1 MQRFSKKEA
10 FIASV
15 ILFLTVGTVTPQF
28 RLTALRLNPVLAQVS
43 PEEFEVPESVPRG
56 TTVRLDGSSSM
67 AKVNQAL
74 KERFERQYPG
84 SEVQLN
90 AAGSTAALEALV
102 NEEIDLAAIGRPLTE
117 VEKAQGL
124 VQIPLSRQKIAI
136 LVGPNSP
143 YGEIDITFEDFSRVF
158 RGEITDWSELGGEP
172 GPIQL
177 IDRPE
182 YSDTRRAFQR
192 YDVFKAASF
201 RTGANTT
208 RVDRDSTDA
217 VIEELGK
224 NAGGIGYAI
233 ADQVFDRQDVKII
246 PMHKV
251 FPDDERYPFSQSLS
265 YAYKEPATPAVEAF
279 IGYAL
284 DPTNEEVVDEAVAE
298 TTTEPED
305 AIEEPTAAPQ
315 LAQAPNAPN
324 SPEAAAPGEV
334 DEVDGNA
341 QATPPGL
348 IPWWIPLLIALS
360 FLAGGFL
367 VWLLKDRDNDDDDR
381 PKRSPFGGG
390 MATNSTPINT
400 GGGGVAI
407 PPPTPVAAPVPAP
420 VPAPAPA
427 PAPAPVHS
435 SLHLVPYDGKNAY
448 TYWDIAPAHI
458 QNLQRP
464 CKDLV
469 VRLYDVTDSLISPHQ
484 PPYLLQQFSCEP
496 QPPYIL
502 LTLPAENRDYMAELG
517 YLTPSG
523 EWLLL
528 ATSNKVRVAPT
539 IPTSTAVTASP
550 NPQAWLTPSPYPAA
564 TPSTMIA
571 PPSPSGYG
579 GGYYPPASAHSRLFL
594 VPYDGKNAYTYWDI
608 APAQAQSL
616 QRLGGEKLMLRLY
629 DVTDSPNPERDQPPM
644 LQQFGCQGEQNYLLL
659 SLPAENRDYLVELG
673 YLTRE
678 GYWLPLTRSETV
690 RVTPIFGT
698 GNVLPGDRGMGHHGE
713 GTWLSHSPSPSH
725 SRLFLV
731 PYSGKNAYAYWEL
744 APNQIQA
751 LKRQGGETLRLRL
764 YDVSDSLDPDRY
776 RSHCVQDYDCHGSEN
791 YVLLTFPSADQDYLA
806 ELGYVTASGD
816 WLPLADSE
824 TVRVTTNIPTDSDTL
839 FLVSRDR
846 NNSYTYLEVPP
857 TVLEALKHKA

>member
-1 MQRFSKKEA
+1 MMQMFKPKEA
-10 FIASV
+10 FLASGL
-15 ILFLTVGTVTPQF
+15 LFLTLGIVTPQF
-28 RLTALRLNPVLAQVS
+28 RLTSLRLSPVLAQVS

-74 KERFERQYPG
+74 KERFERQYPN
-84 SEVQLN
+84 SDVQLN
-90 AAGSTAALEALV
+90 AAGSTAALKALV

-143 YGEIDITFEDFSRVF
+143 YGDIDITFEQFSRIF

-208 RVDRDSTDA
+208 QVERDSTDA

-265 YAYKEPATPAVEAF
+265 YVYKEPATPAVEAF

-284 DPTNEEVVDEAVAE
+284 DPSNEEVVDEAVAE
-298 TTTEPED
+298 TTTEPEE
-305 AIEEPTAAPQ
+305 AIEEPDEAIEAAAAPQ
-315 LAQAPNAPN
+315 LAQAPNAPD
-324 SPEAAAPGEV
+324 SPEPAAPVEV
-334 DEVDGNA
+334 DEVDGET

-348 IPWWIPLLIALS
+348 IPWWVPLLIALS

-367 VWLLKDRDNDDDDR
+367 VWLLKDRDDDDDDR
-381 PKRSPFGGG
+381 PKHRPLAGG
-390 MATNSTPINT
+390 MATNGKPTKT
-400 GGGGVAI
+400 VGAAV
-407 PPPTPVAAPVPAP
+407 PP
-420 VPAPAPA
+420 PAPAPA
-427 PAPAPVHS
+427 PAPTPAPAHS

-448 TYWDIAPAHI
+448 TYWDVAPVHI
-458 QNLQRP
+458 QNLQNQGG
-464 CKDLV
+464 KDLV

-502 LTLPAENRDYMAELG
+502 LTLPAENRDYLAELG

-528 ATSNKVRVAPT
+528 ATSNKVRVSPT
-539 IPTSTAVTASP
+539 IPTSPAVTATPST
-550 NPQAWLTPSPYPAA
+550 QAWLTPSPYPATTTSA
-564 TPSTMIA
+564 MTV
-571 PPSPSGYG
+571 PPSPSAYG

-608 APAQAQSL
+608 APVQAQSL

-673 YLTRE
+673 YLTHE

-698 GNVLPGDRGMGHHGE
+698 GNVLPGDRGMGHGE

-751 LKRQGGETLRLRL
+751 LKRQGGETLLLRL

-776 RSHCVQDYDCHGSEN
+776 RSHCVQEYDCQGSEN

-806 ELGYVTASGD
+806 ELGYLTASGD
-816 WLPLADSE
+816 WLPIADSE

-857 TVLEALKHKA
+857 TVLEALKHQA

>member
-1 MQRFSKKEA
+1 MMQTFSKKEA
-10 FIASV
+10 LIASV
-15 ILFLTVGTVTPQF
+15 ILFLTLGTVSPQF
-28 RLTALRLNPVLAQVS
+28 RLISLRLSPVLAQVS

-74 KERFERQYPG
+74 KERFEQQYPN
-84 SEVQLN
+84 SDVQLN

-102 NEEIDLAAIGRPLTE
+102 NEEIDLAAIGRPLTA

-143 YGEIDITFEDFSRVF
+143 YRDIDITFEQFSRIF
-158 RGEITDWSELGGEP
+158 RGEITDWSELGGEL

-177 IDRPE
+177 IDRPD
-182 YSDTRRAFQR
+182 YSDTRQAFQR
-192 YDVFKAASF
+192 YDVFKAAPF

-208 RVDRDSTDA
+208 QVDRDSTDT

-233 ADQVFDRQDVKII
+233 ADQVFDRQDVTII

-265 YAYKEPATPAVEAF
+265 YVYKEPATPAVEAF

-284 DPTNEEVVDEAVAE
+284 DPSNQQAVKEAVAE

-305 AIEEPTAAPQ
+305 AIEEPAAAAQ
-315 LAQAPNAPN
+315 LAQAPNAPDSPD
-324 SPEAAAPGEV
+324 SPEPAAAPGDV
-334 DEVDGNA
+334 DQVDVDA

-348 IPWWIPLLIALS
+348 IPWWVPLLLALS

-367 VWLLKDRDNDDDDR
+367 VWLLKNRDDDDER
-381 PKRSPFGGG
+381 PKRSPFGEGI
-390 MATNSTPINT
+390 ATNGTPINT
-400 GGGGVAI
+400 AGAAV
-407 PPPTPVAAPVPAP
+407 PPPTPVAAP

-448 TYWDIAPAHI
+448 AYWDVAPAHI
-458 QNLQRP
+458 QNLQRQGG
-464 CKDLV
+464 KDLV

-517 YLTPSG
+517 YLTPGG

-528 ATSNKVRVAPT
+528 ATSNKVRVSPT
-539 IPTSTAVTASP
+539 IPTSTAVTATP
-550 NPQAWLTPSPYPAA
+550 NTQAWLAPSPYPAT
-564 TPSTMIA
+564 TPSAMTA
-571 PPSPSGYG
+571 PPAPSGYG
-579 GGYYPPASAHSRLFL
+579 GGYYPPAPAHSRLFL

-608 APAQAQSL
+608 APVQAQSL

-678 GYWLPLTRSETV
+678 GYWLPLTRSQTV

-698 GNVLPGDRGMGHHGE
+698 GNVLPGGIGHGE
-713 GTWLSHSPSPSH
+713 GTWLSHSPNPSH

-744 APNQIQA
+744 VPNQIQA
-751 LKRQGGETLRLRL
+751 LKHQGGEKLLLRL
-764 YDVSDSLDPDRY
+764 YDVSDSLDPDSY
-776 RSHCVQDYDCHGSEN
+776 RSHCVQEYDCQGSEN

-806 ELGYVTASGD
+806 ELGYLTATGD
-816 WLPLADSE
+816 WLPLTDSE

>member
-1 MQRFSKKEA
+1 
-10 FIASV
+10 
-15 ILFLTVGTVTPQF
+15 
-28 RLTALRLNPVLAQVS
+28 
-43 PEEFEVPESVPRG
+43 
-56 TTVRLDGSSSM
+56 
-67 AKVNQAL
+67 
-74 KERFERQYPG
+74 
-84 SEVQLN
+84 
-90 AAGSTAALEALV
+90 
-102 NEEIDLAAIGRPLTE
+102 
-117 VEKAQGL
+117 
-124 VQIPLSRQKIAI
+124 
-136 LVGPNSP
+136 
-143 YGEIDITFEDFSRVF
+143 VF

-177 IDRPE
+177 IDRPD

-192 YDVFKAASF
+192 YDVFKAAPF

-208 RVDRDSTDA
+208 QVERDSTDA
-217 VIEELGK
+217 VIEELEK

-233 ADQVFDRQDVKII
+233 ADQVIERSDVTII
-246 PMHKV
+246 PMHNV
-251 FPDDERYPFSQSLS
+251 FPDDERYPFSQFLT
-265 YAYKEPATPAVEAF
+265 YVYKEPATPAVEAF

-284 DPTNEEVVDEAVAE
+284 DPANEQAVDEAVAE

-305 AIEEPTAAPQ
+305 AIEDPVAAAP
-315 LAQAPNAPN
+315 LSAQAPDSPD
-324 SPEAAAPGEV
+324 SPEPAAPGEV
-334 DEVDGNA
+334 DQVDREA

-348 IPWWIPLLIALS
+348 IPWWVPLLLALS

-367 VWLLKDRDNDDDDR
+367 VWLLKDRDDDDER
-381 PKRSPFGGG
+381 PKRRPLGEGI
-390 MATNSTPINT
+390 ATNGTPINT
-400 GGGGVAI
+400 AGAAV

-427 PAPAPVHS
+427 PAHS

-448 TYWDIAPAHI
+448 AYWDVAPAHI

-464 CKDLV
+464 GKDLV

-502 LTLPAENRDYMAELG
+502 LTLPSENRDYLAELG

-528 ATSNKVRVAPT
+528 ASSNKVRVSPT
-539 IPTSTAVTASP
+539 IPISTAVTATP
-550 NPQAWLTPSPYPAA
+550 NLQAGLAPSPYPAMTTSA
-564 TPSTMIA
+564 MTTP
-571 PPSPSGYG
+571 PQPSGYG
-579 GGYYPPASAHSRLFL
+579 GGYYAPASAHSRLFL

-608 APAQAQSL
+608 AQVQAQSL

-690 RVTPIFGT
+690 RVTPILGT
-698 GNVLPGDRGMGHHGE
+698 GNILPGDGGMSHGE
-713 GTWLSHSPSPSH
+713 GTWLSHSPIPSH

-744 APNQIQA
+744 VPNQIQA
-751 LKRQGGETLRLRL
+751 LKRQGGETLLLRL
-764 YDVSDSLDPDRY
+764 FDVSDSLDPDRY
-776 RSHCVQDYDCHGSEN
+776 RSHCVQEYDCQGSEN

-806 ELGYVTASGD
+806 ELGYLTATGD

>member
-1 MQRFSKKEA
+1 MMQRFSKKEA
-10 FIASV
+10 FTASV
-15 ILFLTVGTVTPQF
+15 ILFLTLGTLTPQF
-28 RLTALRLNPVLAQVS
+28 RLTSLRLNPVLAQIS
-43 PEEFEVPESVPRG
+43 PEEFEVPESIPRG
-56 TTVRLDGSSSM
+56 TTIRLDGSSSM

-102 NEEIDLAAIGRPLTE
+102 NEDIDLAAIGRPLTA

-124 VQIPLSRQKIAI
+124 VPVALSRQKIAI

-143 YGEIDITFEDFSRVF
+143 YRDIDITFEQFSRIF

-177 IDRPE
+177 IDRPD
-182 YSDTRRAFQR
+182 YSDTRQAFQR
-192 YDVFKAASF
+192 YDVFKAAPF

-208 RVDRDSTDA
+208 RVDRDSTEA
-217 VIEELGK
+217 VIEELGN

-251 FPDDERYPFSQSLS
+251 FPDDERYPFSQFL
-265 YAYKEPATPAVEAF
+265 YYVYKEPATPGVAAF

-284 DPTNEEVVDEAVAE
+284 DPANEQAVDEAVAE

-305 AIEEPTAAPQ
+305 AIEEPAAAPQ
-315 LAQAPNAPN
+315 LAQAPD
-324 SPEAAAPGEV
+324 SPDSQDSPDPAAPVAV
-334 DEVDGNA
+334 DEVDGDT
-341 QATPPGL
+341 QTTPPGL
-348 IPWWIPLLIALS
+348 IPWWIPLLLALS

-367 VWLLKDRDNDDDDR
+367 VWLLKDRDDDDEDR
-381 PKRSPFGGG
+381 PKRSPMAGGI
-390 MATNSTPINT
+390 ATNGTPINT
-400 GGGGVAI
+400 GGVAV

-420 VPAPAPA
+420 APA
-427 PAPAPVHS
+427 HS

-448 TYWDIAPAHI
+448 TYWDVAPAHI
-458 QNLQRP
+458 QNLQRQGG
-464 CKDLV
+464 KDLV

-517 YLTPSG
+517 YLTPGG

-528 ATSNKVRVAPT
+528 ATSNKVRVSPT
-539 IPTSTAVTASP
+539 IPTSPAVTATP
-550 NPQAWLTPSPYPAA
+550 NPQAWLAPSPYPATTTA
-564 TPSTMIA
+564 AMTA
-571 PPSPSGYG
+571 PPSGYG
-579 GGYYPPASAHSRLFL
+579 GGYYAPAPAHSRLFL

-698 GNVLPGDRGMGHHGE
+698 GNILPGDRGMGHSE
-713 GTWLSHSPSPSH
+713 ATWLSHSPNLSQ

-744 APNQIQA
+744 VPNQIQA

-776 RSHCVQDYDCHGSEN
+776 RSHCVQDYDCEGSEN

-806 ELGYVTASGD
+806 ELGYVTTSGD
-816 WLPLADSE
+816 WLPIADSE

-857 TVLEALKHKA
+857 TVLEALKQKA